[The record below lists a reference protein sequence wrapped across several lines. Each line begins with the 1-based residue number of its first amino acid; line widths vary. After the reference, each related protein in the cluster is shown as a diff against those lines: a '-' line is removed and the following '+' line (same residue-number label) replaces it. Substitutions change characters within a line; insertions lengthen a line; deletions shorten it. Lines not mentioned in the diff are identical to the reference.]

1 MVFFRGIQG
10 LEEVPFF
17 LEGFH
22 GFWRDSVFW
31 RHLGIWR
38 NPRLLEEF
46 LGVLGEYIFVEG
58 SQVFWSITE
67 V

>member
-17 LEGFH
+17 WKDSMVFG
-22 GFWRDSVFW
+22 RDSVFW

-38 NPRLLEEF
+38 NPRLLEGF
-46 LGVLGEYIFVEG
+46 FGVLEEYIIVEG
-58 SQVFWSITE
+58 SPVFWSITE